1 MAGPQRRKKTHKGG
15 HALRRLEKTKR
26 LRKGLDQITDEVK
39 KPEKLAFKKTLDED
53 LPGMGRFY
61 CFACRYDNQLFYFCF
76 FYICFNY
83 SKHCISTEALTRHK
97 SSKPHKRRLKELSV
111 EPYSHEE
118 ADRAA
123 GMGSYITPKT
133 QDIKSMIQKAE
144 DSYFSSFSF

>member
-76 FYICFNY
+76 FIFVLITANIV
-83 SKHCISTEALTRHK
+83 SVL
-97 SSKPHKRRLKELSV
+97 KRLPVTNLVSLIKE
-111 EPYSHEE
+111 
-118 ADRAA
+118 
-123 GMGSYITPKT
+123 G
-133 QDIKSMIQKAE
+133 
-144 DSYFSSFSF
+144 